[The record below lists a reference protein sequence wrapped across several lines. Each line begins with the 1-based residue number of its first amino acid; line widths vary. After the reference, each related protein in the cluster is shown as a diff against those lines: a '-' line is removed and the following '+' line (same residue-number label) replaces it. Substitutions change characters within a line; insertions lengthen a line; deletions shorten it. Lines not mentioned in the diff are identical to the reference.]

1 MKKKGLLLVLVFS
14 IGMLSNIQAQ
24 RAIKNGFSINAVI
37 GVPSESFGLDGIPE
51 IINSDLQ
58 LNMLFGLQL
67 GNRWYFKSTDKYGIG
82 LMVNWIDFAVG
93 LKSATILY
101 SDFGIAAIDITFLE
115 VGPIGTFAIS
125 EDMAID
131 GYYNLRP
138 TLFSWAVASEDEDS
152 YASAGTGFSH
162 AIGTAFRFKVLNVG
176 LEYVL
181 GNIKVSKDEDNGIYI
196 PNNGKMKT
204 NSFRIFIGVKF

>member
-1 MKKKGLLLVLVFS
+1 MKKNGLLLVLVFF
-14 IGMLSNIQAQ
+14 IGILNNIQAQ

-37 GVPSESFGLDGIPE
+37 GFPSGSFGLDGTPE
-51 IINSDLQ
+51 ILNSDLQ
-58 LNMLFGLQL
+58 LKMLYGLQL
-67 GNRWYFKSTDKYGIG
+67 GNRWYFNPTEQYGIG
-82 LMVNWIDFAVG
+82 LMVNWVDFTVG
-93 LKSATILY
+93 LKSITSGNYDYA
-101 SDFGIAAIDITFLE
+101 IAAIDFTFLE

-138 TLFSWAVASEDEDS
+138 TLFSYAIVSEDEDS
-152 YASAGTGFSH
+152 YASAGIGLSH

-181 GNIKVSKDEDNGIYI
+181 GSIKVSQEEENGFNI